1 LVAISVGAR
10 EGSSQSIIFAD
21 GIRAAAS
28 RSPGKTALVVGDHT
42 MTFAAL
48 ATRIDRF
55 SNVIQSG
62 LGLAPGQR
70 IGIVA
75 ANRIEYVEVVCGAS
89 SAGVAVTTIG
99 PTASAAEIAFIAEDA
114 EVQAL
119 LVDPELEEHVRVA
132 VGDRVRHFVAFGPG
146 YEELLSKAAS
156 TVCPVAV
163 SDADVFCIPYTSGST
178 GRAKGVLLT
187 HRGRVRAACATAAEH
202 GCYSPDDRAIAITP
216 LFHGAG
222 LLATLTPLLFGTSV
236 KLMQKFD
243 IEQLLEA
250 VESFA
255 ATSTYMIPAH
265 FSALIELGERARRF
279 DMSSLKAVMSGTSPL
294 SQAAKEQVIAYL
306 GEGVLYERYGSTEG
320 GVISCLRPHDQL
332 RKIECV
338 GQPLPLTR
346 VQPIGSGGSPVK
358 PGEAGELAIS
368 SPYLFAGYLNLPDE
382 TKRVLRGDWYV
393 SGDIGRVDEDG
404 YLYLIGRKND
414 MIISGGENI
423 YPKELEYIIA
433 AHEAVA
439 ECAVVGLPHSYW
451 GEAVTAF
458 VVLRDGKNVD
468 AETLIEA
475 CRDKLSRY
483 KVPKDVRFVS
493 ELPRNAMGK
502 VMRGRLG
509 GDPNATEVE
518 PSARGQCRDRCR

>member
-1 LVAISVGAR
+1 MTPVGAR
-10 EGSSQSIIFAD
+10 DGSSQSIIFAD

-28 RSPGKTALVVGDHT
+28 RAPGKVALVVGEQT
-42 MTFAAL
+42 MTFASL
-48 ATRIDRF
+48 LTRIDRV
-55 SNVIQSG
+55 SNAVHSG
-62 LGLAPGQR
+62 LGVAPGQR
-70 IGIVA
+70 IGIVS

-99 PTASAAEIAFIAEDA
+99 PAATAREIAFIAEDA
-114 EVQAL
+114 DVQAIF
-119 LVDPELEEHVRVA
+119 VDPELEEHVRAA
-132 VGDRVRHFVAFGPG
+132 VGDRVRHIIAFGDI
-146 YEELLSKAAS
+146 YEALIARSAS
-156 TVCPVAV
+156 TVCSVAV
-163 SDADVFCIPYTSGST
+163 SDADVFCVPYTSGST
-178 GRAKGVLLT
+178 GRPKGVLLS
-187 HRGRVRAACATAAEH
+187 HRGRVRAAGATAAEH

-222 LLATLTPLLFGTSV
+222 LLATLTPLFFGVSV
-236 KLMQKFD
+236 RLMQKFD

-279 DMSSLKAVMSGTSPL
+279 DTSSLKAVMSGTSPL
-294 SQAAKEQVIAYL
+294 NQTAKEQVIAYF
-306 GEGVLYERYGSTEG
+306 GHDVLYERYGSTEG
-320 GVISCLRPHDQL
+320 GVISCLRPRDQL

-346 VQPIGSGGSPVK
+346 VQPLGADGKPVK
-358 PGEAGELAIS
+358 PGEVGELAIS
-368 SPYLFAGYLNLPDE
+368 SPYLFAGYLNLPEE
-382 TKRVLRGDWYV
+382 TSRVLRGDWYV
-393 SGDIGRVDEDG
+393 SGDIGRVDEEG

-423 YPKELEYIIA
+423 YPKELELIIG

-439 ECAVVGLPHSYW
+439 ECAVLGVPHKYW

-458 VVLRDGKNVD
+458 VVLRDGKNVS
-468 AETLIEA
+468 AETLIAA
-475 CRDKLSRY
+475 CRDRLSRY
-483 KVPKDVRFVS
+483 KVPKEICFVS
-493 ELPRNAMGK
+493 DLPRNAMGK

-509 GDPNATEVE
+509 SDSMEAE
-518 PSARGQCRDRCR
+518 PHPHKAGRLS